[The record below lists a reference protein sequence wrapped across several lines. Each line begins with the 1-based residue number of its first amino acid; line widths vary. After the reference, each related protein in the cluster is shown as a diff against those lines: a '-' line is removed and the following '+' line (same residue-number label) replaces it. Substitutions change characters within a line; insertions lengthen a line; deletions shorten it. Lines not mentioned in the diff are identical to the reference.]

1 MLDSLRNAAR
11 SWVAKS
17 LLLLLVASFAV
28 WGVSQSLVASS
39 ANSVLTVGDQ
49 EVSAEQFRLAYQR
62 QIANLSRQFGTQL
75 TAQQARAFGIENEVV
90 AQLAAGAALD
100 QLSDDMNLGLSQDR
114 LASLIAEDPA
124 FKGVNG
130 QFDRSLFSSRLRSAG
145 LREND
150 YIAERSKVAV
160 RSQIVEAVS
169 DGFKPPQVMLDALK
183 QYRDESRTVDYL
195 LLSNANI
202 DPVKAPGDDVLAAWF
217 EGVKTR
223 YRAPEYRSF
232 AYVKLEPS
240 DLADPA
246 SVTDDELRA
255 EYDKRKDDYRN
266 QETRTIEQISFPNK
280 EMADAAAA
288 QLRDGTTTF
297 DRIIVDQGKTPEDVR
312 IGEFTR
318 ESVPDPA
325 WADAAFKVATDGGTT
340 PVIQGAF
347 GPVILRVS
355 NIRPETTRTFDEV
368 KEELRQKVA
377 VAAAT
382 QEIANAHD
390 RFEDLK
396 GGGATLEDAAKEL
409 NLKLVTVTADA
420 SGKDEQEQPI
430 ANLPSSNA
438 LLTEVFRAE
447 PGQDTMPLSIGNTG
461 YVWFEVR
468 NVTAER
474 DRTLVEARDKV
485 VADWTAE
492 QQRQALTARATD
504 LKARLDKGETLA
516 AIATD
521 LGVAV
526 ETKTGLRRAAE
537 DPIFGQEAIGVAFSG
552 PVDLTG
558 TALAAD
564 NESRLLMKVTAIEQ
578 APADALASDEQ
589 LQRLAESAGDDMLD
603 QMVNSLKNQYGV
615 AVNQNALQQS
625 TVQ

>member
-1 MLDSLRNAAR
+1 
-11 SWVAKS
+11 
-17 LLLLLVASFAV
+17 
-28 WGVSQSLVASS
+28 
-39 ANSVLTVGDQ
+39 VGDQ

-355 NIRPETTRTFDEV
+355 NIRPETTRTFEEV

-516 AIATD
+516 GIATD